1 MKARIVQPECAE
13 LCRGCPNSC
22 KQPAW
27 MEVLRCP
34 KIGYEH
40 PDYEKIMAQAREND
54 EIEHYIPEGKE
65 PEKLWT
71 NNQKTRVMQ
80 LVRGHCCNY
89 STNPDECLLLDGFP
103 CVLETS
109 LHMCC
114 NYFRDCVLPL
124 DKQLEA
130 ELTSDKDM
138 KKCASCGKSFV
149 PGSNRAKYC
158 PKCSEHEARK
168 KDAARKRRKRE
179 DLSAFRAKKIQ
190 YSCGFQDAKFER

>member
-71 NNQKTRVMQ
+71 NSQKTRVITAMSADIA
-80 LVRGHCCNY
+80 VI
-89 STNPDECLLLDGFP
+89 T
-103 CVLETS
+103 
-109 LHMCC
+109 
-114 NYFRDCVLPL
+114 PL
-124 DKQLEA
+124 
-130 ELTSDKDM
+130 T
-138 KKCASCGKSFV
+138 
-149 PGSNRAKYC
+149 RT
-158 PKCSEHEARK
+158 
-168 KDAARKRRKRE
+168 
-179 DLSAFRAKKIQ
+179 SAF
-190 YSCGFQDAKFER
+190 Y